1 MIYLKLFDTESDY
14 LAYRD
19 GANYL
24 KPNVSLCDDNGDVYY
39 NYPPPIIYDYVDL
52 DLPSGTKWAT
62 QNVGAR
68 KPSDAGLYF
77 QWGDTSG
84 YTADQVGMD
93 DEQKRFSQDN
103 SDYKWYDTDKKT
115 FTKYTTFGATL
126 EIEDDAA
133 HVNMGGDWHMPT
145 PNQFQELLNTAYTT
159 NEWTTL
165 DGVNGRLFTSKKDSS
180 KSIFIPAA
188 GYAMN
193 GLVNSSGDVG
203 RVWSSTLSSGYVG
216 GGLNLYFDSGSANIG
231 YGGLNR
237 YNGLHV
243 RGVIG

>member
-1 MIYLKLFDTESDY
+1 M
-14 LAYRD
+14 
-19 GANYL
+19 
-24 KPNVSLCDDNGDVYY
+24 
-39 NYPPPIIYDYVDL
+39 DL

-68 KPSDAGLYF
+68 KPSEAGLYF

-84 YTADQVGMD
+84 YTADQIGTS
-93 DEQKRFSQDN
+93 EGQKRFSQDN

-115 FTKYTTFGATL
+115 FTKYATFGAML
-126 EIEDDAA
+126 EIDDDAA
-133 HVNMGGDWHMPT
+133 RIYMGGSWHMPT
-145 PNQFQELLNTAYTT
+145 STQIQELLNTAYTT
-159 NEWTTL
+159 NEWTTQ

-188 GYAMN
+188 GNAMN

-216 GGLNLYFDSGSANIG
+216 GGLNLYFDSGSTSMG

-237 YNGLHV
+237 YNGVPV